1 MNANRRLFVTAL
13 LASLPVSAWRTRALA
28 QDAYPTQ
35 RVRIIMPYPPG
46 SGTDILARLL
56 AKELEREWGQSVYVD
71 NIGGAGGN
79 IGGETAANAA
89 PDGYTLLFVPAPP
102 LVINQYVYSHIGYDP
117 AKLKPISM
125 VASVPYALVTRKD
138 FPAASLQ
145 ELIAYARANPGKVTY
160 ASAGVGSTAQ
170 LAALELQTMT
180 GIQMLHVP
188 YRGAAPAL
196 TDVISGQVDMVW
208 DIVST
213 TLPWW
218 QSGKVKVLGT
228 CGKTRSR
235 IMSSVPTF
243 AESGLPGYQ
252 AVTWF
257 AMVAPP
263 ATPDAVVDKVY
274 RGIAKALQ
282 VPAVAD
288 RIRDLGMDIAG
299 LSPADS
305 AQFFARD
312 EKLWGKIIRDAGI
325 KLD

>member
-1 MNANRRLFVTAL
+1 MNPNRRSVTAY
-13 LASLPVSAWRTRALA
+13 LASLPFSALVSPASA
-28 QDAYPTQ
+28 QEAYPAA
-35 RVRIIMPYPPG
+35 RVRIVMPYPAG

-56 AKELEREWGQSVYVD
+56 AQQLEREWGQTVYVD
-71 NIGGAGGN
+71 NLAGAGGN
-79 IGGETAANAA
+79 IGGETVADAA

-102 LVINQYVYSHIGYDP
+102 LVINQFMYQHIGYDP
-117 AKLKPISM
+117 AKLVPISM

-138 FPAASLQ
+138 FPAKNLK
-145 ELIAYARANPGKVTY
+145 ELIDYAKANPGKVTY

-180 GIQMLHVP
+180 GVQMLHVP

-196 TDVISGQVDMVW
+196 TDVISGQVDMVF

-213 TLPWW
+213 ALPWW
-218 QSGKVKVLGT
+218 QSGKVQVLGT
-228 CGKTRSR
+228 CGMTRSR
-235 IMSSVPTF
+235 IMPSVPTF
-243 AESGLPGYQ
+243 DESGLPGYQ

-263 ATPDAVVDKVY
+263 KTPAQIVDKIY
-274 RGIAKALQ
+274 RGIVDALK
-282 VPAVAD
+282 VPEVSG
-288 RIRDLGMDIAG
+288 RIRSLGMDMAG

-305 AQFFARD
+305 AIFFARD

-325 KLD
+325 RVD

>member
-1 MNANRRLFVTAL
+1 MTATRRLFVTAL
-13 LASLPVSAWRTRALA
+13 LTSLPISAWRMRALA

-79 IGGETAANAA
+79 IAGEAAAHAA

-102 LVINQYVYSHIGYDP
+102 LVINQFVYGHLGYDP
-117 AKLKPISM
+117 AKLTPISM
-125 VASVPYALVTRKD
+125 VASVPYALVVRRD

-145 ELIAYARANPGKVTY
+145 ELIAYARANPGKATY

-196 TDVISGQVDMVW
+196 TDVIGSQVDMVW

-213 TLPWW
+213 ALPWW

-235 IMSSVPTF
+235 IMPSVATF

-263 ATPDAVVDKVY
+263 ATPDAIVDKIY
-274 RGIAKALQ
+274 RGIAAALQ

-288 RIRDLGMDIAG
+288 RISNLGMDSAG

-312 EKLWGKIIRDAGI
+312 EKLWGKIISDAGI
-325 KLD
+325 RLD